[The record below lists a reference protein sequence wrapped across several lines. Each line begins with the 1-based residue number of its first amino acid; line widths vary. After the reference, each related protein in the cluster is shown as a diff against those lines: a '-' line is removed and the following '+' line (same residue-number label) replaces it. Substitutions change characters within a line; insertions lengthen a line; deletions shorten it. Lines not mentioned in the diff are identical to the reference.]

1 MISYSPP
8 TTRTKSP
15 RLLLAGVAVL
25 LIIAPGCG
33 EFAKGPTE
41 PTGAANTSTA
51 EPVVREIL
59 AHMDSPPGAPGRRLT
74 LVRYTIAP
82 AAQLAPHVHPG
93 VQVASILSGTLSYQI
108 VSGTAIIHR
117 SVGAN
122 GVPARTESLTGP
134 AETMLRSGDA
144 VIEEGQMVHFG
155 ANRTTAPVVISAT
168 LITEGSDLST
178 AVSTAAQ

>member
-1 MISYSPP
+1 M
-8 TTRTKSP
+8 TRTESRMP
-15 RLLLAGVAVL
+15 WLSLAGVAVL
-25 LIIAPGCG
+25 LVIAPGCG
-33 EFAKGPTE
+33 EFAHGPTE
-41 PTGAANTSTA
+41 PTATANTSTG

-82 AAQLAPHVHPG
+82 AAQLAPHIHPG
-93 VQVASILSGTLSYQI
+93 VQVASILSGTLTYQV
-108 VSGTAIIHR
+108 VSGTATIHR

-122 GVPARTESLTGP
+122 GIPARTEALTGP
-134 AETMLRSGDA
+134 AETTLRIGDA

-168 LITEGSDLST
+168 VITDGSELSIPVALT
-178 AVSTAAQ
+178 AQ

>member
-1 MISYSPP
+1 MI
-8 TTRTKSP
+8 RTCFS
-15 RLLLAGVAVL
+15 LAVVGVL

-33 EFAKGPTE
+33 EFAHGPTG
-41 PTGAANTSTA
+41 PSATGNTSTV

-93 VQVASILSGTLSYQI
+93 VQVASILSGTLTYQI
-108 VSGTAIIHR
+108 VSGTATIHR

-134 AETMLRSGDA
+134 VETTLQSGDA
-144 VIEEGQMVHFG
+144 VIEEGTMVHFG

-178 AVSTAAQ
+178 PVSLAAQ